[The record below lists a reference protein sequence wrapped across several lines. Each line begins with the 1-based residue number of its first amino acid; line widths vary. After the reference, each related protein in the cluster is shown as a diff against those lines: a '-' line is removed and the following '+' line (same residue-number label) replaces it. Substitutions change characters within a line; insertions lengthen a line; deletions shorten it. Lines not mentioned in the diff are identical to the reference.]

1 MKRFIKNVAIDAF
14 ILWPLIYLGL
24 FMQNVYAYNMAM
36 AFFWFMSIASII
48 ASVGL
53 LSSKD
58 LLDKSV
64 ARYKKPL
71 WIHHK
76 YQVVTTFFE
85 IAVMFAL
92 GYFWLGGFYLAA
104 ALFRAAAKDKVAE
117 EAGKKCR

>member
-1 MKRFIKNVAIDAF
+1 MKRLLKNIAWD
-14 ILWPLIYLGL
+14 ILLTWPLIYFGL
-24 FMQNVYAYNMAM
+24 FMQNVYAYNMAV

-76 YQVVTTFFE
+76 YQVVTTFCE

-92 GYFWLGGFYLAA
+92 GGFYLTAT
-104 ALFRAAAKDKVAE
+104 LFRAAAKEKVTE
-117 EAGKKCR
+117 EAGK

>member
-1 MKRFIKNVAIDAF
+1 MKRLLRNIAWDIF
-14 ILWPLIYLGL
+14 LTWPLIYFGL
-24 FMQNVYAYNMAM
+24 FMQNVYAYNMAI

-76 YQVVTTFFE
+76 YQVVTTFCE

-92 GYFWLGGFYLAA
+92 GYFWLGGFYLTAT
-104 ALFRAAAKDKVAE
+104 LFRAAANDKVAE
-117 EAGKKCR
+117 EAGK

>member
-1 MKRFIKNVAIDAF
+1 MKRLLRDIAWDIF
-14 ILWPLIYLGL
+14 LTWPLIYFGL
-24 FMQNVYAYNMAM
+24 FMQNVYACNMAM

-53 LSSKD
+53 LSSKY

-76 YQVVTTFFE
+76 YQVVTTFCE

-92 GYFWLGGFYLAA
+92 GYFWLGGFYLTAT
-104 ALFRAAAKDKVAE
+104 LFRAAAKGKVEE
-117 EAGKKCR
+117 EAQNGI

>member
-1 MKRFIKNVAIDAF
+1 MKRLLRNIAWDIF
-14 ILWPLIYLGL
+14 LTWPLIYFGL
-24 FMQNVYAYNMAM
+24 FMQNVYAYNMAV

-76 YQVVTTFFE
+76 YQVVTTFCE
-85 IAVMFAL
+85 IAAMVAL
-92 GYFWLGGFYLAA
+92 GYFWLGGFYAA
-104 ALFRAAAKDKVAE
+104 SVIFMMAMKEKVAE
-117 EAGKKCR
+117 EAGK